1 MITYKIRDKEK
12 NKYRDDMIA
21 DSEWYIY
28 SVYRD
33 WYWLQCLTTT
43 DQSRYTIE
51 REISDDVIYNIRDEY
66 TTTSKWWNSWKILLD
81 IFRRIFRENINQK
94 TS

>member
-21 DSEWYIY
+21 DWEWYIY

-51 REISDDVIYNIRDEY
+51 REISDDVLDNLFMHLYCQIEEFE
-66 TTTSKWWNSWKILLD
+66 KWKIID
-81 IFRRIFRENINQK
+81 IIKKHLNQK